1 MLNENAVLFF
11 FFFLFFIVT
20 ICVCFMLCISWLLLL
35 TKSSL
40 ANVTYNWVQII
51 IVLGD
56 LAVYLTHFQWDMAKY
71 PIKQSLRNI
80 ADIISKQV
88 GQIDA
93 DLKTKSSVYNNLKSS
108 LQNMEKKQT
117 GSLLT
122 RNLADLV
129 RKEHFIQDSEYLT
142 TLLVV
147 VPK

>member
-1 MLNENAVLFF
+1 MLYYFNFYDLCLFHALHQLIIVDKTKLSENCLQ
-11 FFFLFFIVT
+11 LSIQ
-20 ICVCFMLCISWLLLL
+20 M
-35 TKSSL
+35 
-40 ANVTYNWVQII
+40 I

>member
-1 MLNENAVLFF
+1 MN
-11 FFFLFFIVT
+11 I
-20 ICVCFMLCISWLLLL
+20 IY
-35 TKSSL
+35 SL
-40 ANVTYNWVQII
+40 VKFVIF
-51 IVLGD
+51 LGD

-122 RNLADLV
+122 RNLADIV